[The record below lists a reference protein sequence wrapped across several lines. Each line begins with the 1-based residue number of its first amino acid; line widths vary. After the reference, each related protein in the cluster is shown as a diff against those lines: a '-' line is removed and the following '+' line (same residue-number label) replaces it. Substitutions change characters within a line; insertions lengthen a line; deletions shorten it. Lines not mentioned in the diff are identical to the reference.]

1 MEKGKKIKFGMAP
14 ILKKLKT
21 YFGDCEFGVFQE
33 ATGDKDGAVW
43 AVPAEENRIDYL
55 KAMNAQGKHVFIRP
69 CFEQEA
75 RYMLHDDL
83 DRNGLAKYHQDAN
96 GRWKPGR
103 LVVESSP
110 DNYQV
115 WVKADRELSNAEK
128 KHWLTLLNSDPG
140 ASPKH
145 RWGRAPGF
153 RNRKEKY
160 QTSAGYPLAKLCW
173 IDYQNAAKVPAVE
186 IPKEVPPTKRHTSPP
201 AKTGKFKN
209 DGQLPTRDQYFKG
222 FDGKG
227 KAQESEQDLSYMMA
241 LIRHE
246 VPEHEVKSR
255 VMAERTN
262 WSNHEGVRRQNAY
275 INRTYDKA
283 KSFIDTTP
291 KQTVKP
297 PRLRRS
303 KTPRNRE
310 FNITIK
316 CNGHEI
322 QRKVTVGKNVT
333 EVNEF
338 LNEKTRLFAVKLIK
352 QNNLERKQKD
362 IKATIVEIK
371 QQDSK
376 TPEMVMER

>member
-1 MEKGKKIKFGMAP
+1 ME
-14 ILKKLKT
+14 KLKT

-33 ATGDKDGAVW
+33 STGEKNGAVW

-69 CFEQEA
+69 SFERESHF
-75 RYMLHDDL
+75 MLHDDL
-83 DRNGLAKYHQDAN
+83 DREGLEKYHKDAH

-110 DNYQV
+110 GNFQV
-115 WVKADRELSNAEK
+115 WVKSDRGLTNAEK
-128 KHWLTLLNSDPG
+128 KHWLSTMHSDPG

-153 RNRKEKY
+153 RNRKQKY
-160 QTSAGYPLAKLCW
+160 KTASGYPLAKLHW
-173 IDYQNAAKVPAVE
+173 VDWRAKAKVPAIE
-186 IPKEVPPTKRHTSPP
+186 LQEKERHTAKPP
-201 AKTGKFKN
+201 VKRFMHKN

-227 KAQESEQDLSYMMA
+227 KARESEQDLSYMMA
-241 LIRHE
+241 LIRHG

-262 WSNHEGVRRQNAY
+262 WSNHKGIKSQNAY

-297 PRLRRS
+297 PRLRNS
-303 KTPRNRE
+303 KTQRNRE

-333 EVNEF
+333 ELNEF

-352 QNNLERKQKD
+352 QNNLEQKQKD